1 MGGLCIKSRRIQIR
15 DKGKEKPLLVLSL
28 VFFEKKGF
36 VVVF

>member
-1 MGGLCIKSRRIQIR
+1 MGGLCVKYRVIQIR

-28 VFFEKKGF
+28 VFFEKTGF